1 MSDIL
6 AALEQL
12 DDLEREKKKKPTN
25 TKYRNPLTSANNKS
39 HQRTGRQSRPRS
51 VPESK
56 GQSSQSK
63 KTEYLAVS
71 PTAKTDGERSP
82 SVASTRRISFVDLPR
97 PAAIQRRL
105 RIPTKGASLASG
117 FPFDPKLNK
126 YGVGEKEWKDFSDA
140 IIDAAELP
148 KRATWAWRFHKND
161 VVKKM
166 KRELQ
171 YEGDFK
177 RILNAWNRHF
187 RKKGFQVSL
196 ELPGVA
202 KIRETDTPE
211 EQELA
216 RSEAKFFRLCVTPN
230 AEKAGS
236 IYSRT
241 SSLTRSVTGEGNSI
255 KTPIHSDDD
264 DEDGEKEGKEENQGG
279 E

>member
-12 DDLEREKKKKPTN
+12 DDLEKEKRRKPTN
-25 TKYRNPLTSANNKS
+25 TKYRNPLTSSNARKS
-39 HQRTGRQSRPRS
+39 SQRTGREPRARSTPDSRA
-51 VPESK
+51 
-56 GQSSQSK
+56 QSSQSTK
-63 KTEYLAVS
+63 QNHLSVS
-71 PTAKTDGERSP
+71 PGTHTDGERSP
-82 SVASTRRISFVDLPR
+82 SVASTRRISFVDTPR
-97 PAAIQRRL
+97 PAPVQRRL
-105 RIPTKGASLASG
+105 RIPTKSASLASG

-161 VVKKM
+161 VIKKM

-187 RKKGFQVSL
+187 RKKGFQVNL

-241 SSLTRSVTGEGNSI
+241 SSLTRSVTGEGASVR
-255 KTPIHSDDD
+255 TPVHSDNDD
-264 DEDGEKEGKEENQGG
+264 DEEDKEKKENEDD
-279 E
+279 